1 MPKMNIEEVIVDP
14 KLQEQEKFNKMVQAE
29 PLVAGYDPVIAKVM
43 IAVFTVAMILI
54 TIAVI

>member
-29 PLVAGYDPVIAKVM
+29 PLVVGHDPVIAKVM
-43 IAVFTVAMILI
+43 IAVFTVAIILI